1 MINNTQ
7 FRNFLHYVIGF
18 TIMFVLAYLTKFHT
32 FTDEE
37 KIFGVPLLSFVI
49 SGIGGVVWEKYQL
62 YKKQIKEIGW
72 DDVLRTAIG
81 GMLGGML
88 GTFLMY

>member
-1 MINNTQ
+1 MIH
-7 FRNFLHYVIGF
+7 FRNFLHYLIGF
-18 TIMFVLAYLTKFHT
+18 TIMFVIAYLTKFHT

-49 SGIGGVVWEKYQL
+49 TGIIGLLWEFYQL
-62 YKKQIKEIGW
+62 YKKQTIEIGF

-81 GMLGGML
+81 GMIGGML
-88 GTFLMY
+88 GTFLIY